1 MYMDILRSITG
12 IEVFP
17 VISLL
22 LFTAVFGAVLVWAWR
37 ADRTRLNHM
46 AALPLDEPTADTAA
60 RDR

>member
-1 MYMDILRSITG
+1 
-12 IEVFP
+12 VFP

-60 RDR
+60 GDR